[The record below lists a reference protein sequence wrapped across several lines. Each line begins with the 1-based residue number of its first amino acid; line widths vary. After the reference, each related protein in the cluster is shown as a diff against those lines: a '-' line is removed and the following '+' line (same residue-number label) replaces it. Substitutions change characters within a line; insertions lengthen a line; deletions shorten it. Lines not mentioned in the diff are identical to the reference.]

1 MGTQYRDPKTPEER
15 EKNRTFVV
23 RVDDLMVAT
32 VMTATPHQSVEHV
45 RALMNERRVH
55 ALPVVD
61 PEGKPIGIVTSSD
74 LIGDL
79 PAAKPIG
86 QLMTRSVYTVPRYED
101 PSIAARIMR
110 NHRIH
115 HVVVTHEGKVAG
127 ILSSLD
133 LLALVEERR
142 YVFKQRPDT
151 TKRGVGSRKK
161 SEEPG
166 KRDE

>member
-1 MGTQYRDPKTPEER
+1 MGTQYRPPKSPEQR
-15 EKNRTFVV
+15 DRNRAVAV
-23 RVDDLMVAT
+23 RVDDLMVDH

-45 RALMNERRVH
+45 RALMAQHRIH
-55 ALPVVD
+55 ALPVID
-61 PEGKPIGIVTSSD
+61 AEGHPIGIVTSSD
-74 LIGDL
+74 LIEEL

-86 QLMTRSVYTVPRYED
+86 QLMTRAVYSVPRYED

-115 HVVVTHEGKVAG
+115 HVVVTHEGRIAG

-142 YVFKQRPDT
+142 YVSKQRPDT
-151 TKRGVGSRKK
+151 TQRGVGDRKK
-161 SEEPG
+161 GEG
-166 KRDE
+166 KGKKP

>member
-15 EKNRTFVV
+15 ERNRTYVV
-23 RVDDLMVAT
+23 RVEDLMVAS
-32 VMTATPHQSVEHV
+32 VMTATAHQSVERV
-45 RALMNERRVH
+45 RQIMAEHKVH
-55 ALPVVD
+55 ALPVID
-61 PEGKPIGIVTSSD
+61 PEGRPIGIVTSSD

-86 QLMTRSVYTVPRYED
+86 QLMTRKVFSVPRYED

-115 HVVVTHEGKVAG
+115 HVVVTEDGKVCG
-127 ILSSLD
+127 ILSSFD

-151 TKRGVGSRKK
+151 RKRGLGDRKK
-161 SEEPG
+161 AEDRPTS
-166 KRDE
+166 